1 MKPVAIT
8 CLLMSLGLALS
19 AQTYPWKSS
28 LTPSANLASRIAPP
42 AGYQRIPVDSLSFAE
57 WLRNIP
63 LKPGTPDVFLY
74 NGQRKPNQQAQAAVI
89 DIDTG
94 TKDLQQCADAV
105 IRLRAEYLFSKKFF
119 GNIHFNFTNGFWF
132 GYAKWR
138 EGFRV
143 KVSGNQAE
151 WTYPS
156 PLRQDRT
163 YANFRKYLDMAFTY
177 CGTQSLSKEMKEIGI
192 DQLAPGD
199 VFIRGGSPG
208 HAVMVMDVAVH
219 KTTGKRIFL
228 LAQSYMPAQDMH
240 ILRNPTDMQLSP
252 WYTADFGDELA
263 TPEWTFKRAELKR
276 FKAP

>member
-1 MKPVAIT
+1 MKPVFTT
-8 CLLMSLGLALS
+8 CLFISTSLALS
-19 AQTYPWKSS
+19 AQTYSWKNSS
-28 LTPSANLASRIAPP
+28 TPSADLASRIAVP
-42 AGYQRIPVDSLSFAE
+42 AGHERIPVETLSFGE

-63 LKPGTPDVFLY
+63 LKPGTPEVLLY
-74 NGQRKPNQQAQAAVI
+74 NGQRKVNQQAQAAVI
-89 DIDTG
+89 DIDAG

-156 PLRQDRT
+156 PLRQDRS
-163 YANFRKYLDMAFTY
+163 YANFRKYLDVAFTY
-177 CGTQSLSKEMKEIGI
+177 CGTQSLSTEMKEIPV

-208 HAVMVMDVAVH
+208 HAVIVMDVAVH
-219 KTTGKRIFL
+219 KTTGRKIFL

-240 ILRNPTDMQLSP
+240 ILKNPTNPDLSP
-252 WYTADFGDELA
+252 WYPEDFGAKLN
-263 TPEWTFKRAELKR
+263 TPEWTFTRDELKR
-276 FKAP
+276 FRE